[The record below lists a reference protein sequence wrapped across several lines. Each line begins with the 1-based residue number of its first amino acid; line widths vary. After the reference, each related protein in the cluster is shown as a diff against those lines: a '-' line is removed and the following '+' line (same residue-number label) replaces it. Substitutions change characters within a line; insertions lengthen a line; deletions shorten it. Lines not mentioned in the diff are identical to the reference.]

1 MGYNNYG
8 RQNNYGNQ
16 NGGYQR
22 QNNQQQAPQPRPFDM
37 GQEVERRLNLFLFL
51 TQAAEDKGIK
61 LEEIKD
67 YIGGWVSGL
76 LIAEDNAAK
85 GK

>member
-8 RQNNYGNQ
+8 RQNNYG
-16 NGGYQR
+16 YQR
-22 QNNQQQAPQPRPFDM
+22 QNNQQQASQPKLFNM
-37 GQEVERRLNLFLFL
+37 EQEVERRLNLFLFL

-76 LIAEDNAAK
+76 LIAEENAAK
-85 GK
+85 GR